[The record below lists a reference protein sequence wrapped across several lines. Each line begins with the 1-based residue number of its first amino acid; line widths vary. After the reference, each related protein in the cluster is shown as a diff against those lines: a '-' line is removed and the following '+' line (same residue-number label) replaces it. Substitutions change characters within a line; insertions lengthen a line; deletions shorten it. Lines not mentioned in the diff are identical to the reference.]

1 MKRKKVQPDKAD
13 FFKGWGWGVKNERA
27 VYSPLCFP
35 LHQKEGEGK
44 RREGVGGGGGV
55 EREKNNLILFSL
67 NKGKILAGKRTSI
80 FLLN

>member
-1 MKRKKVQPDKAD
+1 MRELFILHSVFPYIRRKVKE
-13 FFKGWGWGVKNERA
+13 KGE
-27 VYSPLCFP
+27 
-35 LHQKEGEGK
+35 KEL
-44 RREGVGGGGGV
+44 GGGGG